1 MVRLEKFDE
10 LYSNIFFLLNIFI
23 SRAKDVEG
31 NTKIRFNSLFYSVHQ
46 ISREVLIHNLC
57 VVTTEHA
64 ESCNSW

>member
-1 MVRLEKFDE
+1 MN
-10 LYSNIFFLLNIFI
+10 YIMNIFFLLNIFI

-46 ISREVLIHNLC
+46 ISREVLIHNLY

>member
-10 LYSNIFFLLNIFI
+10 LYYEYFFLLNIFI
-23 SRAKDVEG
+23 SRAKEG